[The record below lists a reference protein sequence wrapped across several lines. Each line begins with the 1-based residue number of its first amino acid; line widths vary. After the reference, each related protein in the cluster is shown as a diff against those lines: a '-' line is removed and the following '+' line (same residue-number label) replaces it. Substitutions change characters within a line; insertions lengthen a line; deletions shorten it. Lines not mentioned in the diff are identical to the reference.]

1 MCACAPRDTAQT
13 QEEAHRDPL
22 RRCKKG
28 GVAAV
33 VMLASL
39 LGGLVGTAS
48 ALAIAVPALDRPLT
62 VSEATSF
69 ECTHDETGGKIWDSG
84 RLLSSIL
91 ADDYGL
97 LDKHV
102 VELGSGTGI
111 GGLTA
116 AAAGAASVWLTDG
129 STAVL
134 PLLEANVKVNG
145 LEDIAR
151 VQRLRWGSDADAEDD
166 LAGLERERPST
177 TPNDLLIGSDLLY
190 APEIFPDLL
199 ETLVRLCTPEHTE
212 VLLTFPTRFTEGIFL
227 DMAERDFGFE
237 CIDKEEREPA
247 LWKASLILR
256 ES

>member
-1 MCACAPRDTAQT
+1 M
-13 QEEAHRDPL
+13 
-22 RRCKKG
+22 
-28 GVAAV
+28 
-33 VMLASL
+33 
-39 LGGLVGTAS
+39 
-48 ALAIAVPALDRPLT
+48 
-62 VSEATSF
+62 
-69 ECTHDETGGKIWDSG
+69 
-84 RLLSSIL
+84 
-91 ADDYGL
+91 
-97 LDKHV
+97 
-102 VELGSGTGI
+102 
-111 GGLTA
+111 
-116 AAAGAASVWLTDG
+116 
-129 STAVL
+129 
-134 PLLEANVKVNG
+134 KVNG